1 MATQQGGLVATSQ
14 IPGGIPWPG
23 TARAVSAMA
32 RGWVAPAAPIPSTAQ
47 IQNHLPWL
55 PLRLHQQ
62 TPRCCGQE
70 NSSVIYFPAHSSLT
84 SLLVLAAGTAL
95 HTQTLRAAVL
105 LQPPAQGAQAALS
118 IPPSA
123 RIISWLNHPLAMLQE
138 LLCLRLG
145 GQSFPLPLLSS
156 AHLPFQFSLNRWC

>member
-14 IPGGIPWPG
+14 THGWTRPVARYSQSSQCPWKGLQAAVWVWG
-23 TARAVSAMA
+23 TQL
-32 RGWVAPAAPIPSTAQ
+32 PPFPAQ

-55 PLRLHQQ
+55 PLTLHQQ
-62 TPRCCGQE
+62 TPWCCGQE
-70 NSSVIYFPAHSSLT
+70 NSSVIYFPTHSSLT
-84 SLLVLAAGTAL
+84 SLLVLAAGTAV

-105 LQPPAQGAQAALS
+105 LQPPARGAQAALS

-123 RIISWLNHPLAMLQE
+123 GIISWLNQPLAMLQE

-145 GQSFPLPLLSS
+145 GQSFSPVPTS
-156 AHLPFQFSLNRWC
+156 HFSLA